1 MILLLTQ
8 DDTVNLSK
16 FISREQL
23 APTAAYH
30 LIHQQVI
37 APLHHYLTRLI
48 AAWTGCEASD
58 TQMILHTHALLG
70 EVLAFRLGRE
80 TILLRTGWTQFDAQK
95 RNRFSKSLPVISI
108 SSCMGYRKGVWAD
121 EKPVV
126 VILLIVIL
134 LAALGGGWWWYQ
146 SSRQQPLT
154 LYGNVDIRTVN
165 MSFRVGGRLASL
177 TVDEGDSIRAG
188 QTLGEL
194 DRAPYENALLQAQA
208 NVSTAQA
215 QYDLMMAGYRAE
227 EIAQAAAA
235 VKQAQAAY
243 DYAQNFYQRQLG
255 LRASSAISANDLEN
269 ARSSR
274 DQAQATLKSA
284 QDKLRQYRAG
294 NRPQEIAQAKASLE
308 QAQAALAQ
316 AKLDLHDTVLTAP
329 SDGTLMTR
337 AVEPGT
343 MLNAGGTV
351 LTLSLTHPVWVRA
364 YVDEKNLGQAQ
375 PGQEVLLYTDSRPDK
390 PYHGKIGF
398 VSPSAEFT
406 PKTVETPDLRTDLV
420 YRLRIVVT
428 DADGALRQGMPVT
441 ISFSHGNGHE

>member
-1 MILLLTQ
+1 M
-8 DDTVNLSK
+8 K
-16 FISREQL
+16 
-23 APTAAYH
+23 
-30 LIHQQVI
+30 
-37 APLHHYLTRLI
+37 
-48 AAWTGCEASD
+48 
-58 TQMILHTHALLG
+58 
-70 EVLAFRLGRE
+70 
-80 TILLRTGWTQFDAQK
+80 
-95 RNRFSKSLPVISI
+95 
-108 SSCMGYRKGVWAD
+108 
-121 EKPVV
+121 KPVV

-227 EIAQAAAA
+227 EIARAAAA

-375 PGQEVLLYTDSRPDK
+375 PGREVLLYTDSRPDK

-420 YRLRIVVT
+420 YRLRIVVN

-441 ISFSHGNGHE
+441 VSFNHGNGHE

>member
-1 MILLLTQ
+1 M
-8 DDTVNLSK
+8 K
-16 FISREQL
+16 
-23 APTAAYH
+23 
-30 LIHQQVI
+30 
-37 APLHHYLTRLI
+37 
-48 AAWTGCEASD
+48 
-58 TQMILHTHALLG
+58 
-70 EVLAFRLGRE
+70 
-80 TILLRTGWTQFDAQK
+80 
-95 RNRFSKSLPVISI
+95 
-108 SSCMGYRKGVWAD
+108 
-121 EKPVV
+121 KPVV

-215 QYDLMMAGYRAE
+215 QYDLMMAGYRSE

-235 VKQAQAAY
+235 VNQAQAAY

-375 PGQEVLLYTDSRPDK
+375 PGQAVLLYTDSRPDK

-428 DADGALRQGMPVT
+428 DADADGALRQGMPVT
-441 ISFSHGNGHE
+441 VSFDNGNGHE

>member
-1 MILLLTQ
+1 M
-8 DDTVNLSK
+8 K
-16 FISREQL
+16 
-23 APTAAYH
+23 
-30 LIHQQVI
+30 
-37 APLHHYLTRLI
+37 
-48 AAWTGCEASD
+48 
-58 TQMILHTHALLG
+58 
-70 EVLAFRLGRE
+70 
-80 TILLRTGWTQFDAQK
+80 
-95 RNRFSKSLPVISI
+95 
-108 SSCMGYRKGVWAD
+108 
-121 EKPVV
+121 KPVV

-243 DYAQNFYQRQLG
+243 DYAQNFYQRLLG

-375 PGQEVLLYTDSRPDK
+375 PGREVLLYTDSRPDK

-420 YRLRIVVT
+420 YRLRIVVN

-441 ISFSHGNGHE
+441 VSFNHGNGHE

>member
-1 MILLLTQ
+1 MKKPVIIVLFILLL
-8 DDTVNLSK
+8 
-16 FISREQL
+16 
-23 APTAAYH
+23 
-30 LIHQQVI
+30 
-37 APLHHYLTRLI
+37 I
-48 AAWTGCEASD
+48 AA
-58 TQMILHTHALLG
+58 
-70 EVLAFRLGRE
+70 F
-80 TILLRTGWTQFDAQK
+80 
-95 RNRFSKSLPVISI
+95 
-108 SSCMGYRKGVWAD
+108 
-121 EKPVV
+121 
-126 VILLIVIL
+126 
-134 LAALGGGWWWYQ
+134 GGGWWWYQ
-146 SSRQQPLT
+146 SSQQRELT

-177 TVDEGDSIRAG
+177 NVDEGDKIQAG
-188 QTLGEL
+188 QILGQL
-194 DRAPYENALLQAQA
+194 DRAPYENALQQAQA

-255 LRASSAISANDLEN
+255 LRQNSAISVNDLEN

-274 DQAQATLKSA
+274 DQTQATLKSA

-316 AKLDLHDTVLTAP
+316 AKLDLHDTTLIAP

-337 AVEPGT
+337 AVEPGS
-343 MLNAGGTV
+343 MLSAGGTV
-351 LTLSLTHPVWVRA
+351 MTLSLTHPVWVRA
-364 YVDEKNLGQAQ
+364 YIDEKNLGQAV
-375 PGQEVLLYTDSRPDK
+375 PGREVLLYTDSRPNQ
-390 PYHGKIGF
+390 PWHGKIGF
-398 VSPSAEFT
+398 VSPVAEFT

-428 DADGALRQGMPVT
+428 DADDSLRQGMPVT
-441 ISFSHGNGHE
+441 VTFSSGNGHE